1 LPPQQCVRVPF
12 VHEDFSEVPAIEL
25 LSAELAL
32 HEMCLVADRL
42 ARDLPA
48 DLPVLFDY
56 RHGPSSKAGASPFFL
71 VASSDEPRSGPRAG
85 WFPRLALT
93 PEREELE
100 RGVQGHVIL
109 VAVRVD
115 SSLLRHSARAASRRY
130 G

>member
-1 LPPQQCVRVPF
+1 
-12 VHEDFSEVPAIEL
+12 
-25 LSAELAL
+25 
-32 HEMCLVADRL
+32 MCLVADRL

-85 WFPRLALT
+85 WFPRLAVT

-130 G
+130 GSGMVRRALPRFPLPWSVHEHEESLIANAMPELC